1 MTHPFLRLI
10 ATLVFAASSVSTA
23 DGGDPY
29 SLLETDAAGAARLV
43 PSSRKVTAA
52 VGKGGGIE
60 VSIQSGGGGY
70 PGVALKPEDKEAW
83 DLSKFGHIEARV
95 VNTGAA
101 RLALS
106 LRVDNAGDWQ
116 DNPWNT
122 ESLTLAPGESGSI
135 VTVFGHSFGG
145 KPGFPL
151 KPAAVTG
158 VLLFAA
164 GSDAPQSFRIEGLQ
178 AAGIAG
184 EKPPSDPAG
193 IRLRPP
199 QNHLAGGP
207 AKVLA
212 RQLSSTQ
219 GAALTVV
226 GDTLVARF
234 SGKGQRVRIRPP
246 EGCWDLREA
255 HQVRIRLKNTGTAGA
270 TPSARV
276 ESDGGPTDSAAAA
289 APIPPGGSGEI
300 IVSFIPA
307 VPWTGVEGATK
318 SQSGPV
324 GGSGTLFTS
333 DAASAVT
340 LGMESDGQDGVAS
353 FEIKSITAAA
363 PPDDVPGWLG
373 KRPPV
378 EGKWTCTF
386 NEDFDGKTVD
396 LSKWN
401 IYTANYWDQLSHF
414 SRDNVV
420 VGGGVA
426 RLRYEKKTG
435 RHNDDPAGKET
446 PYATGFLDTYGKW
459 VQRYGYFE
467 ARMKLPR
474 APGLWPAFWLMPD
487 RGIESGEQWQRAST
501 GQGGMEFDIMEFL
514 SRWGPYRHNIA
525 FHWDGYQEDH
535 QQMGTSTLYT
545 AADRDGFITAGL
557 LWLPGEA
564 TMFCNGRVTARW
576 KSPRVSNV
584 PSDLMFTHVM
594 GGWDND
600 DLDDTRLPDEFVI
613 DYVRCW
619 QREDL
624 ASDLDGVKSTEPGP
638 AAPGNRSGQ

>member
-1 MTHPFLRLI
+1 MTHPFLHLI
-10 ATLVFAASSVSTA
+10 AWLVFAATSVSSA
-23 DGGDPY
+23 AEGDPY
-29 SLLETDAAGAARLV
+29 ALLEADAVGAARLV
-43 PSSRKVTAA
+43 PSSAKVNAA
-52 VGKGGGIE
+52 AAKEGGIE
-60 VSIQSGGGGY
+60 VAIQPGGGGY
-70 PGVALKPEDKEAW
+70 PGVALKPEAKEAW
-83 DLSKFGHIEARV
+83 DLSKFGHVEARI

-101 RLALS
+101 RLMLS

-122 ESLTLAPGESGSI
+122 ESLTLAPGESGSV

-158 VLLFAA
+158 LMLFAA
-164 GSDAPQSFRIEGLQ
+164 GSEARQSFRIEALQ
-178 AAGIAG
+178 AAGAAG

-199 QNHLAGGP
+199 QGCLAGGP
-207 AKVLA
+207 AKLLA
-212 RQLSSTQ
+212 RQLSATQ
-219 GAALTVV
+219 GAVLTMD
-226 GDTLVARF
+226 GDALVARF
-234 SGKGQRVRIRPP
+234 SGKSQLVRIRPP
-246 EGCWDLREA
+246 EGRWDLREA
-255 HQVRIRLKNTGTAGA
+255 HQVRIRLKNTGAAAA

-276 ESDGGPTDSAAAA
+276 ESDAGPTDLAAAA

-300 IVSFIPA
+300 VVSFIPA
-307 VPWTGVEGATK
+307 IPWTGVEGATK
-318 SQSGPV
+318 SQTGP
-324 GGSGTLFTS
+324 GAGSGTRFTS

-340 LGMESDGQDGVAS
+340 LELESGGQNGAAS
-353 FEIKSITAAA
+353 FKIESITAAA
-363 PPDDVPGWLG
+363 PPDDLPGWLG

-378 EGKWTCTF
+378 EGQWTRTF
-386 NEDFDGKTVD
+386 NEDFDGKAID

-401 IYTANYWDQLSHF
+401 IHTANYWDQLSHF

-487 RGIESGEQWQRAST
+487 RGLDSGEQWQRATT

-514 SRWGPYRHNIA
+514 SRWGPYRYNIA

-564 TMFCNGRVTARW
+564 TMYCNGRVTARW
-576 KSPRVSNV
+576 KSPRVSSV

-600 DLDDTRLPDEFVI
+600 DLDDSRLPDEFVI

-619 QREDL
+619 QREEL
-624 ASDLDGVKSTEPGP
+624 ASDLDGVKSTKPSP
-638 AAPGNRSGQ
+638 AAPVSR

>member
-10 ATLVFAASSVSTA
+10 ALLVFTATPVCTAAEGS
-23 DGGDPY
+23 PY
-29 SLLETDAAGAARLV
+29 PLLEGDSAGAARLV
-43 PSSRKVTAA
+43 PSSGKVTAA
-52 VGKGGGIE
+52 VAKEGGIE
-60 VSIQSGGGGY
+60 VSIPPGGGGY
-70 PGVALKPEDKEAW
+70 PGVALKPADKEVW
-83 DLSKFGHIEARV
+83 DLSKFGHVEARV

-101 RLALS
+101 RLMLS

-122 ESLTLAPGESGSI
+122 ESLDLAPGESGSI
-135 VTVFGHSFGG
+135 VTVFGHSYGG

-164 GSDAPQSFRIEGLQ
+164 GSDAPQSFRIEALQ
-178 AAGIAG
+178 AAGTAG
-184 EKPPSDPAG
+184 EKPASDPAG
-193 IRLRPP
+193 IRLRPL
-199 QNHLAGGP
+199 QGHLAGGQ

-212 RQLSSTQ
+212 RQLSATQ
-219 GAALTVV
+219 GAALTVE
-226 GDTLVARF
+226 GEALVARF
-234 SGKGQRVRIRPP
+234 SGEGQLVRIRPP
-246 EGCWDLREA
+246 EGRWDLREA
-255 HQVRIRLKNTGTAGA
+255 HQVRILLKNTGAAAA
-270 TPSARV
+270 TPFARV
-276 ESDGGPTDSAAAA
+276 ESDAGPTDLAAAA

-300 IVSFIPA
+300 VVSFIPA
-307 VPWTGVEGATK
+307 IPWTGVDGATK

-324 GGSGTLFTS
+324 AGSGTRFTS

-340 LGMESDGQDGVAS
+340 LELEPGGKDGAAS
-353 FEIKSITAAA
+353 FAIGSIAAAA
-363 PPDDVPGWLG
+363 PPDDPPGWLG

-378 EGKWTCTF
+378 DGKWTRTF
-386 NEDFDGKTVD
+386 NDDFDGKAVD

-446 PYATGFLDTYGKW
+446 PYATGFLDTFGKW

-487 RGIESGEQWQRAST
+487 RGLDSGEQWQRAST

-564 TMFCNGRVTARW
+564 TMYCNGRATARW
-576 KSPRVSNV
+576 KSPRVSSV
-584 PSDLMFTHVM
+584 SSDLMFTHVM
-594 GGWDND
+594 GGWDNN
-600 DLDDTRLPDEFVI
+600 DLDDTRLPDEFII

-624 ASDLDGVKSTEPGP
+624 ASGLDGVKSTEPSP
-638 AAPGNRSGQ
+638 AAPVER